1 MTNETLT
8 NTILSITHDGK
19 LSLEHVISMLS
30 TQHDE
35 QTVLE
40 LVRKLCLQ
48 SNKSEIMKKG
58 MEFLY
63 MNGFYKDLQQL
74 ITKNSKAKDK
84 SNNQWAAIYQLMID
98 RKFNRITPLEI
109 LHHTSDLHMDEPETK
124 CLTEFVKNMA
134 RYDMHEFGKIGNFL
148 DKQQYLFDAI
158 SDPFLVS
165 FFNIRLYEA
174 LFVYYWIRNE
184 LIIARKYAFRVLNL
198 TQSPKTKAA
207 ININLA
213 LTYTFDTY
221 QQGMYHLTEAQKISK
236 EHGLLKNINIIQ
248 NQNIPFLSAHHRRV
262 EGITTSE
269 KSEQA
274 HIEIAKGNL
283 KKAENMLR
291 KLPLDSPFQLYYLGL
306 ATNDRDILHQSYN
319 GFFEKRSD
327 HFFSRLPLR
336 ALQDMEAGQENH

>member
-1 MTNETLT
+1 MSTATVTNS
-8 NTILSITHDGK
+8 ILSITNDGK

-48 SNKSEIMKKG
+48 SNRNEIMKKG

-63 MNGFYKDLQQL
+63 MNGFHGDLQYL
-74 ITKNSKAKDK
+74 IDKNNESPNQ

-98 RKFNRITPLEI
+98 RKFNRITPREI
-109 LHHTSDLHMDEPETK
+109 IHHASFLQADEPEII
-124 CLTEFVKNMA
+124 CLKEFVINTA
-134 RYDMHEFGKIGNFL
+134 YYDIHEFGKIGNFL
-148 DKQQYLFDAI
+148 DKQQDLFD
-158 SDPFLVS
+158 SVNDPFLLS
-165 FFNIRLYEA
+165 YFNIRMYEA
-174 LFVYYWIRNE
+174 LFVYYWVRNE

-198 TQSPKTKAA
+198 TQNPKTKAA

-221 QQGMYHLTEAQKISK
+221 QQGMYHLKEAEKISK
-236 EHGLLKNINIIQ
+236 EYGLLNNINTIQ
-248 NQNIPFLSAHHRRV
+248 NRNIPFLSAHHKRV
-262 EGITTSE
+262 EGISTHN

-283 KKAENMLR
+283 KKAESILR
-291 KLPLDSPFQLYYLGL
+291 KISIDSPFQLYYLGL
-306 ATNDRDILHQSYN
+306 ATNDKDLLHQSYN
-319 GFFEKRSD
+319 CFIEKHSD
-327 HFFSRLPLR
+327 HFFSRLPIL
-336 ALQDMEAGQENH
+336 ALKEMGA